1 MGLVR
6 YEFVMETKDIEALAQ
21 SVVKRWGWQ
30 YLAPW
35 GLLVERARQGIER
48 GLASHDPARS
58 PLEAWLRKNARWAM
72 SAESAWR
79 HAEVRALDRAARA
92 PRSVK
97 AEQLTPRQRAEAVE
111 TRDGELESAAAWREA
126 YEHWVAPVLSER
138 QAMLVE
144 DRLAG
149 RTVGEIAAID
159 GTPTWY
165 IERELEE
172 IRALVERRR
181 RSAAAERPWAVRY
194 PRRPRLE

>member
-1 MGLVR
+1 M
-6 YEFVMETKDIEALAQ
+6 TDIEALAQ
-21 SVVKRWGWQ
+21 AV
-30 YLAPW
+30 
-35 GLLVERARQGIER
+35 VERFGWRWRRRFGASRRGMLEHARRGIEK
-48 GLASHDPARS
+48 GLRTHDAAKGS
-58 PLEAWLRKNARWAM
+58 LEGWLRLNAKWAM
-72 SAESAWR
+72 HDGVAWR
-79 HAEVRALDRAARA
+79 KNVVRRLPADDHS

-111 TRDGELESAAAWREA
+111 TREGELESAAAWREA

-181 RSAAAERPWAVRY
+181 RSAAAERPWVVRY
-194 PRRPRLE
+194 PRRPRLA